1 MADASPAVEQLL
13 STARRAATRGE
24 MARARAVVRAMSAQ
38 YPGERAVW
46 ELLADIAETDA
57 ERQLA
62 IVQLA
67 ALTPQIAP
75 APPAAPG
82 TSLPAR
88 TAADEAG
95 RSGELASSA
104 ARARWPAIVVLA
116 VAGVTLLLLALWR
129 WGGPAPQLGSADPPQ
144 ASAVIPVATVATLIP
159 TQISGESGAPTA
171 APIPVATSVVALEP
185 SPTARPQPTGTPRP
199 ALSPGAIID
208 TGTWVITLLR
218 PDDLMLLD
226 GSIGGVQ
233 PNGRFALAL
242 VAVQHTGPS
251 PARLPADLIALV
263 DSAGERYLPLSGA
276 STTYLNTYG
285 RGTYGDL
292 SLEEPIIPEIGQVS
306 VPLVFDVPPGASGLQ
321 LVVADNPAGWPIQQ
335 R

>member
-13 STARRAATRGE
+13 STARRAAARGE
-24 MARARAVVRAMSAQ
+24 IARARAVVRAMSAQ
-38 YPGERAVW
+38 YPGERTIW

-62 IVQLA
+62 IVELA
-67 ALTPQIAP
+67 ALTPHIDP
-75 APPAAPG
+75 APPAVLT
-82 TSLPAR
+82 TSLLPHTAEDADRAGEPAP
-88 TAADEAG
+88 
-95 RSGELASSA
+95 SA
-104 ARARWPAIVVLA
+104 ARARWPALVVLA
-116 VAGVTLLLLALWR
+116 VAGIALLMLALWR
-129 WGGPAPQLGSADPPQ
+129 WGGPALQLGGADPPRS
-144 ASAVIPVATVATLIP
+144 SAAIPVATLATLIP
-159 TQISGESGAPTA
+159 TQPTGESGAPTA
-171 APIPVATSVVALEP
+171 AQIPVATATVALQP
-185 SPTARPQPTGTPRP
+185 SPTARPQPTSTPRP

-208 TGTWVITLLR
+208 TGTWVVTLLR

-233 PNGRFALAL
+233 PTGRFALAL
-242 VAVQHTGPS
+242 VAVHHNGPS
-251 PARLPADLIALV
+251 PARIPADLIALV

-276 STTYLNTYG
+276 STTYLSTYG

-306 VPLVFDVPPGASGLQ
+306 VPLVFDVPLDASGLQ
-321 LVVADNPAGWPIQQ
+321 LVVADNPAGWPIQT